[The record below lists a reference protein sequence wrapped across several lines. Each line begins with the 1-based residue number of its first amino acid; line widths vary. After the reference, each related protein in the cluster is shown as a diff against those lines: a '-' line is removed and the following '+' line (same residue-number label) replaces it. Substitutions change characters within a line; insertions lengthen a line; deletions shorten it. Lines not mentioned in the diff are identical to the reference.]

1 MIIEGKESKSKA
13 KNILAG
19 AIDIAIAKAERFG
32 TPLVVKRN
40 GKIEEVSPAVMR
52 RRLAKKP

>member
-32 TPLVVKRN
+32 TPLVVKHKR
-40 GKIEEVSPAVMR
+40 KIEKVSPAVMR
-52 RRLAKKP
+52 QQIKKKP